1 MPDFWGFTTA
11 DLIDV
16 ELGDVPKQM
25 LASLVNILAKKVVK
39 VEEDFALL
47 DIEYTQTC
55 EELDDLQIEYEA
67 DSTDDDDDDE
77 KAEAEETDAANLI
90 QAQNIIQAQ
99 CTQAPAKRLKMM
111 KHLPNMLAFDPNALS
126 RFPDHLRK
134 DWARKEQGELA
145 TWLLKTENV
154 GTFNEISMAIAKK
167 IKNSLV
173 VRAVLTGDR
182 ADRRAMAA
190 WRRRVVIMIPSN
202 MIDVLARVLVLAGF
216 ALVHRSARGKVTL
229 ESTSCTDLES
239 WIGIEVRLAVVTS
252 AVTDVA
258 RELTFLFSSHA
269 RARALST
276 GQPDARRLAATH
288 EDAELPDEP
297 HGRARAS
304 PREGA

>member
-11 DLIDV
+11 DLIDL

-67 DSTDDDDDDE
+67 NSTDDNDDE
-77 KAEAEETDAANLI
+77 NAEETDAVVIPKEMAQHLI
-90 QAQNIIQAQ
+90 EAQ
-99 CTQAPAKRLKMM
+99 CTQSPAKRLKMM